1 MYDHVRSVVAD
12 FNTKRGGGGGAGGG
26 GGGGGGSSSSGAAAG
41 AGAGAGAADADAG
54 AATLVSGPDVLDAV
68 QTNLVIEDVIKAI
81 EE

>member
-26 GGGGGGSSSSGAAAG
+26 GRGSSSGAAAG